1 MTDAVDDA
9 TVDDLRR
16 VLGAIDAE
24 APPAVELA
32 ERLADATAVDVAD
45 AQATVYDAIDAG
57 VLVEEGEGFGGVRL
71 AEEYREPEPR
81 VADYCSL
88 TLETRERE
96 ATDETPLDQYR
107 HKGYVQGDSREE
119 TALDAAVA
127 LTASSWGPPHD
138 TEVCNETDPWGEE
151 SYRCACAAV
160 EDAIAE
166 ALLAADETTETP
178 DSGDIDTREPPKSD
192 DDPRGETGETAE
204 DDLGKYRRVYLRAAE
219 AADREPWEYV
229 EEAYV
234 RAALE
239 EVGFAHLLD
248 EGHLFKTRWRVVD
261 VSDEEEEPRRRWY
274 FPSDDEPRPG
284 EFRRFHEL
292 LIDEAPDDYTPH
304 YFKVER
310 AGKAPAT
317 QFGSWKTD
325 EAGLTVEEAVAWL
338 REGGNVGIAGRPD
351 DPLINV
357 DIDDD
362 EATTPDDVPTSLR
375 ARSRSRTG
383 WHTWYFDTEGEVPN
397 IPTDAYGEIRTDWQY
412 VVAPGSFVASTAEE
426 IPDDADHPGYYTVA
440 DEAPVAEVGYEDLPE
455 VFKEAAEAA
464 EENDETAAHGEPRE
478 AATPDVVETSDA
490 DSAVY
495 DLEAEDLTRSR
506 DPDARFTSL
515 FHDSSTGSNMSVS
528 RGKLHC
534 WRHNVAH
541 GGLQA
546 YATLAD
552 VRHVRSY
559 GCRDLGAAHKNGGSG
574 SNALRGDW
582 RLVWGAWYEAK
593 RRGALR
599 EDDPVPYRVLRELAV
614 ADDLVDRDALVARS
628 SETGAVVEDA
638 EDTDTYRALPSGT
651 YNDALEHVRDEYGVE
666 PGRDPVEGTAD
677 REEAEEYDDDPRE
690 VSATV
695 DAHRAWDAAGRV
707 TPADVDD
714 DRLDAAGEGAFA
726 CPTCGSEVDV
736 VRAVAV
742 LEGLAECCDGA
753 LDADTYPEAYAR
765 ARTEYGAPLPEYY
778 TTADAIAEFD
788 AVLDVIGEVGFDHL
802 DADAIASDI
811 TATGDE
817 VGGDA
822 VAAMNPAWRL
832 SESGES
838 VLVFDSGVV
847 WDADTERVLDALRF
861 VALDSGLLTDA
872 TEPLEGEAFTEAYR
886 RARTEYGAPLPRWE
900 PALDGARDLTP
911 QLPPAEDL
919 LDAREVDGVGVDE
932 LEAAREDVEALI
944 REAARDADTPTVV
957 TALPALGKTTGTIK
971 TARDRPLSYLA
982 PRKELQE
989 QALDKADE
997 WGVDAF
1003 VLPVFAGERV
1013 RDEVLDAA
1021 TAYVREHD
1029 KTPLRERWSLLE
1041 AAVDGAD
1048 EDVDPADIFDTD
1060 EEEDR
1065 EEVSLDRAT
1074 CPTADGD
1081 HGVAWALAVHV
1092 ARRLGYTPRQIHAQ
1106 ARGLFGA
1113 ALPCEHDHGD
1123 GEDADSG
1130 ACAYSEAW
1138 EEARSPEDPYDLLV
1152 GSYTHAHV
1160 DSVRTAYDTGP
1171 DGETERNARTVVLDE
1186 FVGEAYAHGFDD
1198 HADDHARWLAS
1209 ALRADVDD
1217 RRDMYE
1223 ADLFG
1228 DEWVRAWLDGEGETV
1243 DSVDDALA
1251 TLGRLGDLFDA
1262 REGAATVRDEVDADL
1277 LDTFDLEA
1285 PLAQL
1290 AGGDDAADVC
1300 RDLTRALGSV
1310 DRHHP
1315 AAGVAE
1321 WVADAV
1327 AEPLERA
1334 TADAEGVPDV
1344 ETVDLEALP
1353 VAGDLADLVAGAVEA
1368 VADGSDDAEGR
1379 LRAAVKALRGG
1390 REGCE
1395 VLAAWADDGYAHP
1408 DAHHLLEAIATPTG
1422 ADAPENATRVETS
1435 AWAFDDSA
1443 TDGTTVDVVETG
1455 ARATVV
1461 LDRNGHGA
1469 RLHNPPARTHA
1480 GGEET
1485 PLVGLDATGRA
1496 ELWRVALGEPVET
1509 ADIHDTPAERAAF
1522 LEDAL
1527 DLRVLRASDRPRYY
1541 SGDPGTKDTD
1551 GDAGLLQRVA
1561 EEYAGIDAP
1570 RRRGDD
1576 PVPVGRPAAITSKG
1590 VREVLEND
1598 SRLDD
1603 VVSAWEHFGNL
1614 AGANDLGDHRLG
1626 AVLGCQHYGD
1636 DAIERFA
1643 ALDGEAVDVSRGG
1656 ARGAELSYD
1665 SDLGDAY
1672 LQHMT
1677 EDQVMQAILR
1687 FARGDSGATVVA
1699 RTGALREDLPVVGEA
1714 QVVETWSDTA
1724 TAIARRYRRLGD
1736 RFTVAD
1742 VADAVDVSR
1751 RQVRRVLADLAEA
1764 GYIQRVSAGDG
1775 VATVYAPGDQ
1785 PGAAEVDL
1793 PDRETAVDATAGHTA
1808 SKEYYTWNVRV
1819 AGGET
1824 APETGSPEPST
1835 RPVGAPPA
1843 PEAVEGSGPRG

>member
-1 MTDAVDDA
+1 MTPAPDWTDLLEETRAVLQLDAGEPVPVEELVETAVDHGYG
-9 TVDDLRR
+9 L
-16 VLGAIDAE
+16 DAE
-24 APPAVELA
+24 GRAPSEAVRRALRDA
-32 ERLADATAVDVAD
+32 DTLVATDDVDHVRLADDPDD
-45 AQATVYDAIDAG
+45 AARRT
-57 VLVEEGEGFGGVRL
+57 
-71 AEEYREPEPR
+71 
-81 VADYCSL
+81 DYCSL

-96 ATDETPLDQYR
+96 PTDETPLDQYR
-107 HKGYVQGDSREE
+107 HKGYVQGDTREE

-138 TEVCNETDPWGEE
+138 SEVCNDTDPWGEE
-151 SYRCACAAV
+151 SYRCACTAV

-166 ALLAADETTETP
+166 ALLAGGENTETP
-178 DSGDIDTREPPKSD
+178 DSGDIEPRGHRNED
-192 DDPRGETGETAE
+192 DDPRGETGETGE
-204 DDLGKYRRVYLRAAE
+204 DDTADVDTPADGVAVGGEATYPGPLTDREYWVTWILDGHDRKRPVAPWQSGHAYPAKWAEGLDEEERPETAFEEARRWAEFDLGDAGLALPEDAKSDELRLGIILPADRPPREERVTLIDWDDVRDPETGEIHPVAGEYIAEYGGYVEVSRSGEGLHQYVLGGLRKRGKFIAPIDEEPFVGDDLPQVEVYDGGRHVAMTGEHVVGTDADAVEGQGLIDAIVSEYAGAEKDAGHRTYDPETGETDDTAAE
-219 AADREPWEYV
+219 GGSAEHVPDPETGEYTGPDLETLQATKPEDRSLDYHVAV
-229 EEAYV
+229 ETFY
-234 RAALE
+234 R
-239 EVGFAHLLD
+239 G
-248 EGHLFKTRWRVVD
+248 GGNSGNT
-261 VSDEEEEPRRRWY
+261 DEEEEGYANIQNWRLEG
-274 FPSDDEPRPG
+274 FAAALG
-284 EFRRFHEL
+284 E
-292 LIDEAPDDYTPH
+292 
-304 YFKVER
+304 
-310 AGKAPAT
+310 
-317 QFGSWKTD
+317 
-325 EAGLTVEEAVAWL
+325 
-338 REGGNVGIAGRPD
+338 REGLDADEVKADLGGEYLD
-351 DPLINV
+351 D
-357 DIDDD
+357 
-362 EATTPDDVPTSLR
+362 TDVPCRCVHRTPERVDYGYER
-375 ARSRSRTG
+375 ARSGRLEAPSYSTLVEYG
-383 WHTWYFDTEGEVPN
+383 VLPPAVTE
-397 IPTDAYGEIRTDWQY
+397 D
-412 VVAPGSFVASTAEE
+412 
-426 IPDDADHPGYYTVA
+426 DDAD
-440 DEAPVAEVGYEDLPE
+440 
-455 VFKEAAEAA
+455 
-464 EENDETAAHGEPRE
+464 
-478 AATPDVVETSDA
+478 
-490 DSAVY
+490 
-495 DLEAEDLTRSR
+495 
-506 DPDARFTSL
+506 
-515 FHDSSTGSNMSVS
+515 
-528 RGKLHC
+528 
-534 WRHNVAH
+534 
-541 GGLQA
+541 
-546 YATLAD
+546 
-552 VRHVRSY
+552 
-559 GCRDLGAAHKNGGSG
+559 
-574 SNALRGDW
+574 
-582 RLVWGAWYEAK
+582 
-593 RRGALR
+593 
-599 EDDPVPYRVLRELAV
+599 
-614 ADDLVDRDALVARS
+614 
-628 SETGAVVEDA
+628 
-638 EDTDTYRALPSGT
+638 
-651 YNDALEHVRDEYGVE
+651 
-666 PGRDPVEGTAD
+666 
-677 REEAEEYDDDPRE
+677 EYDDDPRE

-695 DAHRAWDAAGRV
+695 DLHRAWDAAGRV
-707 TPADVDD
+707 TPADLETDT
-714 DRLDAAGEGAFA
+714 LDPADEDAFA
-726 CPTCGSEVDV
+726 CPTCGSAVDV

-742 LEGLAECCDGA
+742 REGLAECCDGA

-765 ARTEYGAPLPEYY
+765 ARTDYGAPLPEYY

-802 DADAIASDI
+802 DFDAIASDI

-861 VALDSGLLTDA
+861 VALDSGLLADA
-872 TEPLEGEAFTEAYR
+872 TEPLEGETFTEAYR
-886 RARTEYGAPLPRWE
+886 RARTDYGAPLPRWE

-919 LDAREVDGVGVDE
+919 LDARDVDGVGVDD

-944 REAARDADTPTVV
+944 REAAGDADTPTVV

-971 TARDRPLSYLA
+971 AARDHPTSYLA
-982 PRKELQE
+982 PRKELQQ

-1003 VLPVFAGERV
+1003 VLPVFADDRV
-1013 RDEVLDAA
+1013 REQVLDAA

-1060 EEEDR
+1060 DDEDDR

-1074 CPTADGD
+1074 CPTADGE

-1113 ALPCEHDHGD
+1113 DLPCEHDHDHGD
-1123 GEDADSG
+1123 DGGEDADSG

-1160 DSVRTAYDTGP
+1160 ESVRTTYSTGP
-1171 DGETERNARTVVLDE
+1171 DGDTERNARTVVLDE
-1186 FVGEAYAHGFDD
+1186 FVGEAYAHGFGD

-1209 ALRADVDD
+1209 ALRADVSD

-1228 DEWVRAWLDGEGETV
+1228 DEWVRAWLDGEGEAV

-1262 REGAATVRDEVDADL
+1262 RDGAETVLDEVDPDL

-1290 AGGDDAADVC
+1290 VGGDDPADVG

-1315 AAGVAE
+1315 GAGVAE

-1334 TADAEGVPDV
+1334 TGGAEGVPDV
-1344 ETVDLEALP
+1344 DTVDLEALP
-1353 VAGDLADLVAGAVEA
+1353 IAGDLADLVAGAVEA
-1368 VADGSDDAEGR
+1368 VAEGTDDAEGR

-1422 ADAPENATRVETS
+1422 ADAPENATRVETD

-1527 DLRVLRASDRPRYY
+1527 DLRVLRAADRPRYY

-1551 GDAGLLQRVA
+1551 GDAALLEAIA
-1561 EEYAGIDAP
+1561 EEYSGIDAP
-1570 RRRGDD
+1570 RQRGDT
-1576 PVPVGRPAAITSKG
+1576 PEAVGRPAAITSKG

-1603 VVSAWEHFGNL
+1603 AVSAWEHFGNL

-1626 AVLGCQHYGD
+1626 AVLGCQHFGD
-1636 DAIERFA
+1636 DKIERFA
-1643 ALDGEAVDVSRGG
+1643 ALDGEAVDVSRDRG
-1656 ARGAELSYD
+1656 RGAELSYD
-1665 SDLGDAY
+1665 SDLGDEY

-1677 EDQVMQAILR
+1677 EDQVLQAILR

-1699 RTGALREDLPVVGEA
+1699 RTGALSPDLPVVGEG

-1751 RQVRRVLADLAEA
+1751 RHVRRVLTELAKA
-1764 GYIQRVSAGDG
+1764 GYVDRVSAGDG
-1775 VATVYAPGDQ
+1775 VATVYAPGDT
-1785 PGAAEVDL
+1785 PGAGEVDL
-1793 PDRETAVDATAGHTA
+1793 AAREDAVDATAGRDA

-1824 APETGSPEPST
+1824 APEAGSPAPST

-1843 PEAVEGSGPRG
+1843 PEAVEASGPPG